1 MSEQF
6 THAAPSAASLSGVR
20 SIRDIDGAA
29 AQSTR
34 GQDAEHSEV
43 SDRTGPWL
51 GYDEGL
57 TRRESEIIALI
68 AQGLSNQQIADQTFL
83 SINSVKSYIRTA
95 YRKMEVVSRSQA
107 VLWGVRHGFVHTGA
121 PCAPAA
127 YADNVRPFRRPV
139 RPSSRVGDRA

>member
-6 THAAPSAASLSGVR
+6 TDAAPGAASLSGVR
-20 SIRDIDGAA
+20 PIRDLDVSAA
-29 AQSTR
+29 PSTR
-34 GQDAEHSEV
+34 GQDAAHSAV
-43 SDRTGPWL
+43 SDHTGPPWL

-107 VLWGVRHGFVHTGA
+107 VLWGVRHGFVPTGA
-121 PCAPAA
+121 PSV

-139 RPSSRVGDRA
+139 RPSSPVGDRA